1 MAYEIPLSKEF
12 VEDFFEKILEARKHP
27 AHHPIQK
34 RKEKEKSNLYLN
46 IEEPL
51 ESLENG
57 AEQIQALQ
65 VKQLQVPMPVLISAK
80 PVLQIPVPKKFAPI
94 PKVPSF
100 KDVNFFDMSR
110 LNEFVTDSQVTLIQ
124 CDGPKLPVKITK
136 NNQFV
141 QTNIFLAEEEIKS
154 IIHKFSFRAQQPIS
168 QPVFRC
174 QVNNLAITAVTSDF
188 STPRF
193 VIVKK

>member
-12 VEDFFEKILEARKHP
+12 IEDFFEKVLEARKHP
-27 AHHPIQK
+27 AHHPIGK
-34 RKEKEKSNLYLN
+34 RKEKENLHLGLN

-51 ESLENG
+51 ESLENR
-57 AEQIQALQ
+57 AEQIQTLQ
-65 VKQLQVPMPVLISAK
+65 VKEPQVPMPVLISAK
-80 PVLQIPVPKKFAPI
+80 PVLHVPVPEEFAPI
-94 PKVPSF
+94 PKIPSF
-100 KDVNFFDMSR
+100 KNLSFFDLSR
-110 LNEFVTDSQVTLIQ
+110 INDFVTDSQVTLIQ

-136 NNQFV
+136 NNQV
-141 QTNIFLAEEEIKS
+141 IQTNTSLAEEEIKS

-174 QVNNLAITAVTSDF
+174 QVDNLAITAVTSDF